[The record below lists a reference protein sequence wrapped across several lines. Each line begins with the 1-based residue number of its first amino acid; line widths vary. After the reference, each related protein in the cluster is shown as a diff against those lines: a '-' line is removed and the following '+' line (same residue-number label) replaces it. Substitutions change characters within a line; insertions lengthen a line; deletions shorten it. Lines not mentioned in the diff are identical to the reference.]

1 MGFYGQ
7 GENLSYNYTNNSAVL
22 LSNSEGKRIM
32 EKANF
37 SQLLKDAVNQP
48 GIISKCYSTFHGYS
62 IGNQL
67 LAWSQCMDRK
77 IPLGPIAT
85 FKKWKELG
93 RSVQKGQKAIA
104 LVMPVTIS
112 KKDEAGEKTGDVFS
126 MFVLRNNWFVLGQT
140 EGDDFAA
147 EVVTPSWDK
156 AKALA
161 ALDISEVAFDHV
173 DGNCQGYASG
183 RTIAVNPVAALP
195 HKTRFHELAHVVLG
209 HTSEGVMADSER
221 TPRDI
226 REVEAESVAY
236 ILCSLLDLPGLHESR
251 GYIQNWL
258 QGAEVSDKS
267 AQRIFSAANKILEA
281 GAPA

>member
-1 MGFYGQ
+1 
-7 GENLSYNYTNNSAVL
+7 
-22 LSNSEGKRIM
+22 M

-37 SQLLKDAVNQP
+37 SQLLNDAVNQP

-67 LAWSQCMDRK
+67 LAYSQCVARD

-93 RSVQKGQKAIA
+93 RNVQKGQKAIA
-104 LVMPVTIS
+104 LVMPVTIA
-112 KKDEAGEKTGDVFS
+112 KKDEAGEKTGEVFS
-126 MFVLRNNWFVLGQT
+126 MFTLRNNWFVLSQT
-140 EGDDFAA
+140 EGDDYAN
-147 EVVTPSWDK
+147 EVAIPSWDK

-161 ALDISEVAFDHV
+161 ALDISEVAFDHT
-173 DGNCQGYASG
+173 DGNAQGYANG
-183 RTIAVNPVAALP
+183 RTIAVNPVAVLP

-209 HTSEGVMADSER
+209 HTTEGVMADSER

-236 ILCSLLDLPGLHESR
+236 ILCSLLELPGLHESR
-251 GYIQNWL
+251 GYIQSWL
-258 QGAEVSDKS
+258 RGAEVSDKS
-267 AQRIFSAANKILEA
+267 AQRIFSAANKILDA
-281 GAPA
+281 GQGKPLEK